1 MRRRRSCS
9 RKVRPPPRRKQRQ
22 RPHTSRTPESAGA
35 MAVGGKLAR
44 ALRLL
49 PLAVLGTALVP
60 RPASAQTSDAWPSKP
75 PRVILPFP
83 PGGGTDI
90 LGRIIAGRRTANLG
104 QPVGA
109 EKTGGRGRGVG
120 SC

>member
-49 PLAVLGTALVP
+49 PLAVLGTPLLPWPPSAPTSDP
-60 RPASAQTSDAWPSKP
+60 RPSQPL
-75 PRVILPFP
+75 RFILPFP
-83 PGGGTDI
+83 PGAGTAI
-90 LGRIIAGRRTANLG
+90 LGRIIAGRLPPHLG
-104 QPVGA
+104 PPPGT
-109 EKTGGRGRGVG
+109 ENPRRGG
-120 SC
+120 